1 MWQKLE
7 IVTILALS
15 QGSHNIRDPVSTAI
29 AAAKIDAQ
37 IDAQWPHFSKQLS
50 VQTISGRWR
59 HRFICAK
66 KKIANESTI
75 VTYLPSLK
83 SGWLDPEM

>member
-59 HRFICAK
+59 HRPQVHLRQEEDCQRV
-66 KKIANESTI
+66 N
-75 VTYLPSLK
+75 YRHLPTFS
-83 SGWLDPEM
+83 